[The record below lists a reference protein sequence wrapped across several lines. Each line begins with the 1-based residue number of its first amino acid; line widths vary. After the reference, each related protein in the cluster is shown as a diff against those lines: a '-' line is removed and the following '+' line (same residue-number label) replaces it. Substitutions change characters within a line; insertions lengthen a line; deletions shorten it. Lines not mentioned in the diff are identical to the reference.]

1 MRITA
6 YTCDARELIK
16 NKQQFEREA
25 PDITYGEALFG
36 SDDMY
41 NT

>member
-6 YTCDARELIK
+6 YTCDSRELIK
-16 NKQQFEREA
+16 DKHKESKELY
-25 PDITYGEALFG
+25 ITYSEALFG

-41 NT
+41 DT

>member
-6 YTCDARELIK
+6 YTCDPRELIK
-16 NKQQFEREA
+16 DKKQFESEA
-25 PDITYGEALFG
+25 LDITYSEALFG